1 MYKKSDENIQE
12 SIRKR
17 LIDAI
22 KTSGISQREIARRAK
37 ISDATL
43 SDYIHKKKLPSLETF
58 ALLCDAMD
66 VSSDEILRGN

>member
-1 MYKKSDENIQE
+1 MLKTIDCNIQE

-17 LIDAI
+17 LVEAI
-22 KTSGISQREIARRAK
+22 KFSGMSQKTIAQKAN

-58 ALLCDAMD
+58 ARLCDVLD
-66 VSSDEILRGN
+66 VSADELLGLH